1 MEDLHAIQRIHVGT
15 SGWYYDH
22 WKGAFY
28 PEGLS
33 KNDYLDFYS
42 GYFPT
47 LEINHSFYQLP
58 PGKLL
63 IKLRDAVPDSFV
75 FSVKATR
82 YITYI
87 KKLKDARTS
96 LSPFLKRMDILGEKL
111 GPILFQLPPQWSCN
125 RERLSLFLKA
135 LPPGY
140 RYAFEFRDAS
150 WFTPETYE
158 MLEAH
163 NAALSIYQVGLRT
176 SPQIVTAD
184 FVYIR
189 LYGSK
194 MKKGEYDPEVL
205 SEWADTLSELAEK
218 GKEIFCY
225 FDGDETACAA
235 QEAVRLKKMIE
246 CHLQSDEGQKIPKKS
261 EVKPAKKAVPKANKP
276 GNKRKSAQQPL
287 NIHGTA

>member
-1 MEDLHAIQRIHVGT
+1 MENLQAMEKIHVGT

-28 PEGLS
+28 PESLS

-63 IKLRDAVPDSFV
+63 IKLRDSVPDSFV

-96 LSPFLKRMDILGEKL
+96 MGPFLKRMDILGGKL

-125 RERLSLFLKA
+125 HERLNLFLKA

-158 MLEAH
+158 MLSAH

-205 SEWADTLSELAEK
+205 SEWVGTLSELAER

-235 QEAVRLKKMIE
+235 REAVRLKTMIE
-246 CHLQSDEGQKIPKKS
+246 SRQQPSQGHQAPRKS
-261 EVKPAKKAVPKANKP
+261 KAKPAKAALAANQLGSKQR
-276 GNKRKSAQQPL
+276 GAQQPWS
-287 NIHGTA
+287 IHGTA

>member
-1 MEDLHAIQRIHVGT
+1 MQAMQRIHVGT

-28 PEGLS
+28 PETLS

-42 GYFPT
+42 EFFPT

-63 IKLRDAVPDSFV
+63 VKLRDTVPDSFV
-75 FSVKATR
+75 FSVKANR

-96 LSPFLKRMDILGEKL
+96 LEPFLKRVDILGEKL
-111 GPILFQLPPQWSCN
+111 GPILFQLPPQWSFN
-125 RERLSLFLKA
+125 RERLSLFLQA
-135 LPPGY
+135 LPSGY

-150 WFTPETYE
+150 WFKPETYE
-158 MLEAH
+158 MLTAH
-163 NAALSIYQVGLRT
+163 NAALSIYQVGNRT

-189 LYGSK
+189 LQGSR
-194 MKKGEYDPEVL
+194 MEKGEYDPEVL
-205 SEWADTLSELAEK
+205 SEWAGTLSTLAEK

-225 FDGDETACAA
+225 FDGDETGCAA
-235 QEAVRLKKMIE
+235 REAVKLKKLIE
-246 CHLQSDEGQKIPKKS
+246 SHVKAGRPKAKS
-261 EVKPAKKAVPKANKP
+261 E
-276 GNKRKSAQQPL
+276 GKSRLRAD
-287 NIHGTA
+287 A